1 MTSVASIMRTY
12 SKDKNNNL
20 NEKQCEEFVR
30 LYGSGSFKSIL
41 NPKTKKII
49 SSRERIDFIY
59 NKCINDHKT
68 PIFTGDVSV
77 AASLNSDDDYNKI
90 FSKLNLKDIF
100 KILKSPIA
108 NDNSISVISTKIFGN
123 DERVNILKLS
133 KYFKKSENDL
143 VIFYKK
149 CVFEIKKYIKG
160 FDPFIDNKIFKT
172 TVEDRYRADNGPHR
186 DTFIYIPEIDE
197 ILDKPKQYFKDAV
210 LYSSLNKTSTEFID
224 NLKNNYVKYYAVKYM
239 IELLDFYAFTSSSL
253 ESLEPLEILD
263 VLLDGNK
270 IMITDGSV
278 SLDTSLSYSESPIG
292 ATTKA
297 LSHKQGKIEYLKYI
311 MNMEGFYGDSINE
324 ADPYT
329 QDRWDEMPLKKLKY
343 VIKIPYSIDDKT
355 YCIAYYAKSLY
366 KAWNLAI
373 KEKKDFINPITRMIF
388 TESDKNLIM
397 KKMIEMYPHINPP
410 KEKYINRKDLVF
422 FHIEDYVSYKGD
434 EIDTMCLYIKYK
446 IQNNISV
453 VHKENTFVNLICIHV
468 PLKFASENEYI
479 DEEDSDYIPEEY
491 SFGILLYNFERLFIT
506 NKLIGKSIPF
516 KLHHAIEKYN
526 NKVLINKKDYM
537 DFFNMLL

>member
-1 MTSVASIMRTY
+1 MTSITY
-12 SKDKNNNL
+12 RSSTYTKDKNNNL
-20 NEKQCEEFVR
+20 NEKQCAEFVR
-30 LYGSGSFKSIL
+30 LYDSGSFKHIL
-41 NPKTKKII
+41 NPKTKKIMT
-49 SSRERIDFIY
+49 SRERIDFIY
-59 NKCINDHKT
+59 NRCINRYKT
-68 PIFTGDVSV
+68 PVFMSDVSS
-77 AASLNSDDDYNKI
+77 ASSNNEDDYNNI

-100 KILKSPIA
+100 KILESPIA

-123 DERVNILKLS
+123 DKQVNILKLN
-133 KYFKKSENDL
+133 KYFKKSDNEL

-149 CVFEIKKYIKG
+149 CIVELKKYIKG
-160 FDPFIDNKIFKT
+160 FDPFMDHATFETNIEYKYRID
-172 TVEDRYRADNGPHR
+172 RGPR
-186 DTFIYIPEIDE
+186 IEIYK

-239 IELLDFYAFTSSSL
+239 IELFDFYAFTSSSL
-253 ESLEPLEILD
+253 ESLEPLEILN
-263 VLLDGNK
+263 VLLNTDK

-278 SLDTSLSYSESPIG
+278 SLDTSLSYSESPTG

-388 TESDKNLIM
+388 TESDKKLIM